1 MFPFQNAKIQNI
13 RFSYKFMSLTDFLP
27 IPATVIFMFYNI
39 FLYFFIS
46 ASFFNT

>member
-27 IPATVIFMFYNI
+27 IPATVIFYVLQHIFVLFYIRVI
-39 FLYFFIS
+39 F
-46 ASFFNT
+46 